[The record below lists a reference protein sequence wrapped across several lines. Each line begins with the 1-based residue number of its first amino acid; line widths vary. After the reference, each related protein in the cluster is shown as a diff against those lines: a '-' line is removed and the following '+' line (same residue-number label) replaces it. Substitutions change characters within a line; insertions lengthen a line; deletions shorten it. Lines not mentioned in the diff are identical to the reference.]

1 MIAPQISSLIDDWHS
16 KGKIMLSGP
25 FDSDV
30 SSMAVFEGTEEEAH
44 EFYKKYQ
51 DICSDI
57 LTYELYQWDAL
68 PILSIL
74 NKN

>member
-30 SSMAVFEGTEEEAH
+30 SSMAVFELWFLSSLRLIYFKLAH
-44 EFYKKYQ
+44 
-51 DICSDI
+51 
-57 LTYELYQWDAL
+57 
-68 PILSIL
+68 
-74 NKN
+74 